1 MILLLLTATALAGV
15 VGDAEDIPRDF
26 KNEPRTG
33 IYERDS
39 QKKKAPAATSGSLK
53 NSVVT
58 DGAVVRSSPSK
69 RKKRAKKNRKNRRG
83 LSDTV
88 AEKRNGEQAKRGDF
102 PQIPGGRDA
111 WPLLAI
117 AILLLVAAGGGG
129 YYFYQQSE
137 E

>member
-1 MILLLLTATALAGV
+1 MMLLLLTAAAFAGV

-26 KNEPRTG
+26 KDEPATG
-33 IYERDS
+33 IYKRQRQNPE
-39 QKKKAPAATSGSLK
+39 QPGSGSLK

-58 DGAVVRSSPSK
+58 DGAVVRTSPNGNK
-69 RKKRAKKNRKNRRG
+69 RITRKNRRNKKG
-83 LSDTV
+83 TV
-88 AEKRNGEQAKRGDF
+88 PAQDEKNKELAADKGSF
-102 PQIPGGRDA
+102 PQIPGGREA

-117 AILLLVAAGGGG
+117 AVLLLVAAGGGG